1 MWSYEKI
8 VSVFIM
14 IVLFTRGVFWI
25 SDGKRGNRRSML
37 LGVAAIMVGVV
48 MFIFYN
54 GWLG

>member
-14 IVLFTRGVFWI
+14 IVLFMRGVFWI